1 MPTYYIEVLKSKLHQ
16 ARVTD
21 GSIEYPGSLG
31 ISRELIAAVGF
42 VPYEKILVAN
52 VENGE
57 RFETYVIEEERPGRI
72 VLNGAAAHLGKRGD
86 RLIIMSFA
94 EIDAAEAHLH
104 KPKVAVLGEQNQ
116 ILKLTA
122 DPTAVAVGE
131 G

>member
-1 MPTYYIEVLKSKLHQ
+1 MRTLYIEVLKSKLHQ

-31 ISRELIAAVGF
+31 ISRELMDAVGF
-42 VPYEKILVAN
+42 CVYEKILVAN

-57 RFETYVIEEERPGRI
+57 RFETYVIEEPQPGRI
-72 VLNGAAAHLGKRGD
+72 ILNGAAAHLGKVGD

-94 EIDAAEAHLH
+94 QVDAAEAGQH
-104 KPKVAVLGEQNQ
+104 KPRVAVLGQSNE

-122 DPTAVAVGE
+122 DPTAVAVG
-131 G
+131 